1 MKCPNCGTD
10 VLFDSRFCNTCGHK
24 MGIQADERATTKTL
38 FPVASDLVI
47 GSTFAGRYR
56 IIKELG
62 RGGMGNVYEVQDNDV
77 NEKIALKVLKLDVSA
92 DATTIDRFRN
102 EIIIASKISHPNV
115 CRLYD
120 FKQDAGFHYITME
133 YLSGEDLKSMITQ
146 EGQLSVKKTLDIAE
160 QICEGLSAAHRLGVV
175 HRDLKPQNIMV
186 NRHGE
191 VRIMD
196 FGLARSIETKGITD
210 TGMKIGTPEY
220 MSPEQAMGGDADQR
234 ADVYSLGVILFEMLT
249 GTLPFEGETAASLV
263 LKHKTEPPPNP
274 RVMNSKIPEELNALI
289 LKCLEKSRK
298 TRYQDVEEI
307 LTELKKIE
315 THLMSP
321 KKAPLARRAAAKI
334 PGSGMPSYA
343 VTIGIILG
351 IMILIVSF
359 LLIRNLILSK
369 NEKVVR
375 STGQNGTL
383 KIYSAPR
390 GAEVFVD
397 DDEVPRGL
405 TPFEIELPEGSHKI
419 RLERFGYQVEVE
431 NVEISASQPVRKEF
445 TLKPIYALKITSNPS
460 EAKVWIDGKYKGQ
473 TPIPSL
479 EWPRDSC
486 RLKIEKEGWRA
497 KEDLQSLSPG
507 ENVIHVDLARAEF
520 SLSIITDPPDAS
532 VIIDEER
539 SGKTPVNVPV
549 LPGSHKIRIEKE
561 GYQTVVKQITL
572 NKDEEVREI
581 LIEAAPV
588 NIRLSAFPG
597 AEVIIDGNLIGRV
610 PPILNQKIAPGLH
623 IIVFINTDLDKRYEE
638 KVVLKAGTNIKL
650 HMKMETGELR
660 VSKFD

>member
-1 MKCPNCGTD
+1 MKCPNCGSD
-10 VLFDSRFCNTCGHK
+10 VLTGSQFCNSCGHK
-24 MGIQADERATTKTL
+24 MGLEVEQRETTKTL
-38 FPVASDLVI
+38 YPRVSDLEV

-62 RGGMGNVYEVQDNDV
+62 KGGVGTVYEVQDNNV
-77 NEKIALKVLKLDVSA
+77 NEKIVLKVLKLDLSA
-92 DATTIDRFRN
+92 DVTTLDRFRN
-102 EIIIASKISHPNV
+102 EIVIASKISHPNV
-115 CRLYD
+115 CRMYD
-120 FKQDAGFHYITME
+120 FKQDAGFNYITME
-133 YLSGEDLKSMITQ
+133 YISGEDLKSMVTQ
-146 EGQLSVKKTLDIAE
+146 EGQLSIKKTLDIAV

-186 NRHGE
+186 DRHGE

-196 FGLARSIETKGITD
+196 FGLARSIEAKGITD
-210 TGMKIGTPEY
+210 TGMLIGTPEY

-274 RVMNSKIPEELNALI
+274 RVMNRNIPEEMNALI

-298 TRYQDVEEI
+298 ARFQDVEEV
-307 LTELKKIE
+307 LTELKKID

-334 PGSGMPSYA
+334 PGNGMPSYMLI
-343 VTIGIILG
+343 IGIVLG
-351 IMILIVSF
+351 IMILITGF
-359 LLIRNLILSK
+359 LLIRNLISSK
-369 NEKVVR
+369 NENSVR
-375 STGQNGTL
+375 STVQNGTL

-431 NVEISASQPVRKEF
+431 NVKISAIQPVRREF
-445 TLKPIYALKITSNPS
+445 TLKPVYELNITSNPS

-479 EWPRDSC
+479 IWPRDSC

-507 ENVIHVDLARAEF
+507 ENVIHADLTMAEF
-520 SLSIITDPPDAS
+520 SLSIITEPPGAS
-532 VIIDEER
+532 VTIDDKQSE
-539 SGKTPVNVPV
+539 KTPVVLPV
-549 LPGSHKIRIEKE
+549 LPGSHTIRIEKE

-572 NKDEEVREI
+572 NKDEEVREV
-581 LIEAAPV
+581 LVEAAPI

-610 PPILNQKIAPGLH
+610 PPILNHEIAAGLH
-623 IIVFINTDLDKRYEE
+623 TIVFINTDLDKRHEE
-638 KVVLKAGTNIKL
+638 KVVLKSGTNIKL
-650 HMKMETGELR
+650 HMKMETGELL

>member
-1 MKCPNCGTD
+1 MKCPNCGSD
-10 VLFDSRFCNTCGHK
+10 VLTGSQFCNSCGHK
-24 MGIQADERATTKTL
+24 MGIQVEERETTKTL
-38 FPVASDLVI
+38 YPMESGLEV

-62 RGGMGNVYEVQDNDV
+62 RGGMGTVYEVKDNNV

-92 DATTIDRFRN
+92 DATTLDRFRN
-102 EIIIASKISHPNV
+102 EVIIASKISHPNV
-115 CRLYD
+115 CRIYD
-120 FKQDAGFHYITME
+120 FKQDAGLSYITME
-133 YLSGEDLKSMITQ
+133 YVSGEDLKSMITQ

-186 NRHGE
+186 DKRGE

-196 FGLARSIETKGITD
+196 FGLARSIEAKGITD
-210 TGMKIGTPEY
+210 TGMMIGTPEY

-274 RVMNSKIPEELNALI
+274 RVMNRKIPEELNALI

-298 TRYQDVEEI
+298 ARFQDVEEV

-315 THLMSP
+315 THLMTP

-334 PGSGMPSYA
+334 PGSGMPSYT
-343 VTIGIILG
+343 VTIGIVLG
-351 IMILIVSF
+351 IMILITGF

-369 NEKVVR
+369 NEKSVR
-375 STGQNGTL
+375 STAQNGSL
-383 KIYSAPR
+383 LIYSEPR
-390 GAEVFVD
+390 GAEVYVD

-405 TPFEIELPEGSHKI
+405 TPFEIELPEGKYKI
-419 RLERFGYQVEVE
+419 RVERFGYQGEVE
-431 NVEISASQPVRKEF
+431 NVQISAKQPMRRQF
-445 TLKPIYALKITSNPS
+445 ALKPVYELKITSNPS

-479 EWPRDSC
+479 EWPRNSC
-486 RLKIEKEGWRA
+486 RLKIEKEGWSA

-507 ENVIHVDLARAEF
+507 ENVIHVDLEKEEF
-520 SLSIITDPPDAS
+520 TLSIITEPPDAS
-532 VIIDEER
+532 VTMDDKQPE
-539 SGKTPVNVPV
+539 KTPVDIPV
-549 LPGSHKIRIEKE
+549 LPGSHMIRIEKE
-561 GYQTVVKQITL
+561 GYQTI
-572 NKDEEVREI
+572 
-581 LIEAAPV
+581 
-588 NIRLSAFPG
+588 
-597 AEVIIDGNLIGRV
+597 
-610 PPILNQKIAPGLH
+610 
-623 IIVFINTDLDKRYEE
+623 
-638 KVVLKAGTNIKL
+638 
-650 HMKMETGELR
+650 
-660 VSKFD
+660 